1 MAETRLVLHVDDDP
15 AMLRIVRN
23 ALSTHGYEVLSCQDP
38 TAAQGIILRENIR
51 VCLLDIDM
59 PELNGQDLLRQI
71 KKLDSGIQVIMLTGL
86 VSMSTVLESFT
97 HGAEAIFFKPMNDYQ
112 PLLEALDDSYR
123 KIDRWWRAL
132 QDLRQLRSKQNAEL
146 TPA

>member
-1 MAETRLVLHVDDDP
+1 MAELRLVLHVDDDP

-23 ALSTHGYEVLSCQDP
+23 SLSTHGYEVISCQDP
-38 TAAQGIILRENIR
+38 TAAQAIILRENIR

-59 PELNGQDLLRQI
+59 PGQSGLELLRQI

-86 VSMSTVLESFT
+86 VSMSTVLESNT
-97 HGAEAIFFKPMNDYQ
+97 HGAEAIFFKPLADYQ

-132 QDLRQLRSKQNAEL
+132 QELRQLRSAQKVEL
-146 TPA
+146 APA